1 MEIKRFG
8 DSFIIELCGKRFEL
22 YWNRK
27 FKFGENLIQ
36 RFCERITE
44 KELNLL
50 EKAIN
55 LINKKIEDGE
65 EPNREESV
73 LIGQSILA
81 MQRIVGMQTYA
92 YIKNLPVEDIKNF
105 IDACYPLN
113 YRFTCEQLKKF
124 YNDRY
129 KGCECDLER
138 ELNNATCLEDWTI
151 TRRFIADHIM
161 KDIVELGRFAL
172 LKNGRKYI
180 EDALNGNAKFI
191 LNSGSFFT
199 QLFQKDI
206 FFSDLDKRNINP
218 ELKKEYIIKLTNIYE
233 EICKFE
239 ALKDSDFNKS
249 IPTVIKEKIINGSF
263 DFDDIQNDIVIEDI
277 LDTLYITGRKYIK
290 LLAQEKEINRMGDL
304 IRLVEG
310 IFRALPRRKITNNQ
324 EPYCKSNEERRNIVL
339 GFFSYWDA
347 HLPDDLAIIK
357 EEKELKE
364 RIEKQKQENI
374 DKSDL
379 AYVGKTQAQINA
391 EREANGGLVM
401 EVKDSE
407 GNTVQESNLN

>member
-50 EKAIN
+50 EKAVN

-138 ELNNATCLEDWTI
+138 EINNATCLEDWTI

-172 LKNGRKYI
+172 LKAGRKYI

-206 FFSDLDKRNINP
+206 FFSDLDKRNIDP
-218 ELKKEYIIKLTNIYE
+218 ELKREYLAKLIRVYNEICEFE
-233 EICKFE
+233 EIKSCEF
-239 ALKDSDFNKS
+239 KDI
-249 IPTVIKEKIINGSF
+249 IPSEIKEKILNGTLEF
-263 DFDDIQNDIVIEDI
+263 NDKTDIIIEDL
-277 LDTLYITGRKYIK
+277 LDVLYITRRKYIN
-290 LLAQEKEINRMGDL
+290 LLKTEVEINRMGDL

-310 IFRALPRRKITNNQ
+310 IFRAMPRRKITNNQ
-324 EPYCKSNEERRNIVL
+324 ELYCKSNEERRNIVL

-407 GNTVQESNLN
+407 GNTVQESKLN